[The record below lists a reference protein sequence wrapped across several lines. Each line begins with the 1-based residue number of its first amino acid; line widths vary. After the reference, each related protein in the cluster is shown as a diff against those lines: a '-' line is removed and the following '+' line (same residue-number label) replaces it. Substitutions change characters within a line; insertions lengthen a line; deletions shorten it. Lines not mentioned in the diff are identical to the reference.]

1 MKYVWGILKN
11 NKIIGYV
18 RSDSEYQAT
27 KIAKENLIKNN
38 EHFFVERVIL
48 GNPIPENQEFCVSCK
63 F

>member
-1 MKYVWGILKN
+1 MKYIWGILKN

-18 RSDSEYQAT
+18 RSDSEYQAII
-27 KIAKENLIKNN
+27 IAKENLIKND